1 MALAGH
7 PRIVVLDFGSQVSM
21 LIARGLRELG
31 VSSEL
36 WPYHRWRDA
45 VDDPQVRGIILSGG
59 PASVTAAGSPDVGDA
74 LFTAGRP
81 VLGICYGMQ
90 LMCRRL
96 GGRVEAGD
104 QREYGAAT
112 ITVTGESPLLAGLP
126 RSQRVWMSHGDRVT
140 ALPAG
145 FVALAHSE
153 TIPFAAAADPGR
165 RFVCTQFHP
174 EVAHTE
180 HGLRMLE
187 GFARGICGLT
197 EQWSAAEFVQ
207 EAGEEIQATVG
218 AGHVLCGVSGGV
230 DSTVV
235 ATLVDR
241 AVGDRLHCVFV
252 DNGLLRQGEADAVE
266 QALNGQLR
274 RRVRRVDAG
283 ALFLERLRGVE
294 EPESKR
300 RIIGATFIEVF
311 ARAAREEGEFA
322 FLAQGTLYPDRIES
336 VSLSGPSSTIKTHH
350 NVGGLPAE
358 LGFALVEPLRDL
370 FKDEVRAVGRA
381 LGIAQPLLQR
391 HPFPGPGLAVRIL
404 GEVTARKVRL
414 LQAADHI
421 FMQELRTSGQY
432 DRIWQAGAIL
442 LPVRSVGVM
451 GDQRT
456 YEAVV
461 ALRAVTSRDG
471 MTADWARVPDD
482 VLGRVSNRII
492 NEVPGIN
499 RVVYDISSKPPATI
513 EWE

>member
-1 MALAGH
+1 MSLAGH

-21 LIARGLRELG
+21 LIARALRELG
-31 VSSEL
+31 VASEL
-36 WPYHRWRDA
+36 RPYHAWREA
-45 VDDPQVRGIILSGG
+45 IADPAVRGIVLSGG
-59 PASVTAAGSPDVGDA
+59 PASVTAADSPDVGDE
-74 LFTAGRP
+74 LFAAGVP
-81 VLGICYGMQ
+81 LLGICYGMQ

-112 ITVTGESPLLAGLP
+112 ITVTGRSPLLEGLP
-126 RSQRVWMSHGDRVT
+126 PRQRVWMSHGDRVT
-140 ALPAG
+140 ALPPG
-145 FVALAHSE
+145 FEGLARSE
-153 TIPFAAAADPGR
+153 TIPFAAASDPRR
-165 RFVCTQFHP
+165 RFVCVQFHP

-187 GFARGICGLT
+187 GFARGVCGI
-197 EQWSAAEFVQ
+197 EERWSAAEFVA
-207 EAGEEIQATVG
+207 EAVAEIRAAVG
-218 AGHVLCGVSGGV
+218 DAHVLCGVSGGV

-241 AVGDRLHCVFV
+241 AIGDRLHCVFV
-252 DNGLLRQGEADAVE
+252 DNGVLRLGEADQVE
-266 QALNGQLR
+266 ASLNAQLR
-274 RRVRRVDAG
+274 RPIRRVDAG

-294 EPESKR
+294 EPERKR
-300 RIIGATFIEVF
+300 RAIGATFIEVF
-311 ARAAREEGEFA
+311 ERAAREEGTFA

-350 NVGGLPAE
+350 NVGGLPQK

-381 LGIAQPLLQR
+381 LGIPETLLMR

-404 GEVTARKVRL
+404 GEVTAERVRL

-421 FMQELRTSGQY
+421 FIEELRAGGEY

-471 MTADWARVPDD
+471 MTADWARVPPE

-499 RVVYDISSKPPATI
+499 RVVYDVSSKPPATI